1 MKKFNRKLLKR
12 DDDMVGQ
19 EWRSGENTR
28 LPPMW
33 PGFKSQRR
41 RHVWVEFVVGSLPCS
56 ERFLKC

>member
-12 DDDMVGQ
+12 DDDMVEQ

-33 PGFKSQRR
+33 PWFKSQRR

>member
-12 DDDMVGQ
+12 DDDMVKQ

-28 LPPMW
+28 LPSLW
-33 PGFKSQRR
+33 PGFKSRR
-41 RHVWVEFVVGSLPCS
+41 RHHMWVEFVVGSLPCS